1 MKDNTH
7 PLVEL
12 LAARAKSHPH
22 EFLEEH
28 ESGGRWLHALVVI
41 ERSGTAEDK
50 ALIAKTIGRVRM
62 DEAHEWA
69 LDELL
74 NGEQRRAEERRN
86 KELMLQQSQA
96 LMRQQA
102 QAQAQALAQQ
112 SQAQAQALAQRSVLQ
127 GYQNTLGQSQTAGSL
142 LGLQNIGST
151 FLGALK

>member
-1 MKDNTH
+1 MEDNTH

-12 LAARAKSHPH
+12 LAARAKSHPQ
-22 EFLEEH
+22 EFLDEH

-74 NGEQRRAEERRN
+74 NGEERRAEERRN

-102 QAQAQALAQQ
+102 QARARALAQG
-112 SQAQAQALAQRSVLQ
+112 SALQGSALQ
-127 GYQNTLGQSQTAGSL
+127 GYQNTLGQSQTVGSL
-142 LGLQNIGST
+142 SGLQNIGSAL
-151 FLGALK
+151 LGAINGK

>member
-1 MKDNTH
+1 
-7 PLVEL
+7 
-12 LAARAKSHPH
+12 
-22 EFLEEH
+22 
-28 ESGGRWLHALVVI
+28 VVI

-74 NGEQRRAEERRN
+74 NGEERRAEERHN

-102 QAQAQALAQQ
+102 QARARALAQG
-112 SQAQAQALAQRSVLQ
+112 SALQGSALQGSGLQ
-127 GYQNTLGQSQTAGSL
+127 GYQNTLGQSQTVGSL
-142 LGLQNIGST
+142 SGLQNIGSAL
-151 FLGALK
+151 LGAINGK